1 MTEKEQISAVSLK
14 LPAPWMND
22 MEMWLHVVE
31 SQFVTRGI
39 TQELTKFHYV
49 VAALTPDLASRLR
62 QIIFNPP
69 STDAYKALKAEIL
82 KQTTLTERQR
92 YAVLMR
98 DIELGDGR
106 PTQLLQRLQA
116 VAGET
121 ISDHGF
127 LQQIFVEKLPP
138 MVQAVLAVAPP
149 GSSLK
154 ELADLADKIS
164 EASAVQPTVSAVQ
177 RSVSAAP
184 SDDVLQRLIRT
195 QCEMQEEIRA
205 LRSELRSRSHSR
217 GRSPDRGRR
226 MGRRRSPSADISESG
241 LCWYHRV
248 WGDRAERC
256 REPCKWAGNGP
267 ARE

>member
-1 MTEKEQISAVSLK
+1 MTEKELISAVSLK
-14 LPAPWMND
+14 LSPLWMND

-62 QIIFNPP
+62 QIIFKPP
-69 STDAYKALKAEIL
+69 STDPYKALKAEIL

-106 PTQLLQRLQA
+106 PSQLLQRLQA

-149 GSSLK
+149 VLPLNK
-154 ELADLADKIS
+154 LADLADKIA
-164 EASAVQPTVSAVQ
+164 EASSISYMSSTCQ
-177 RSVSAAP
+177 SVFAG
-184 SDDVLQRLIRT
+184 
-195 QCEMQEEIRA
+195 
-205 LRSELRSRSHSR
+205 R
-217 GRSPDRGRR
+217 G
-226 MGRRRSPSADISESG
+226 
-241 LCWYHRV
+241 
-248 WGDRAERC
+248 
-256 REPCKWAGNGP
+256 
-267 ARE
+267 